1 MARYD
6 DHRANVF
13 LVLWTLA
20 VAATTVC
27 LLFYLGVRVESIDL
41 GYRLGESQAELS
53 RLREVERVL
62 SLELA
67 AHETPERVDLVGRTL
82 FAMEEPS
89 PDRVFSAGA
98 EPTVGPNEEPDSPAA
113 DSESGPK
120 PKPAGLAHASSAAA
134 APRGPAP

>member
-20 VAATTVC
+20 VGATTVC

-41 GYRLGESQAELS
+41 GYQLGESQAELS

-67 AHETPERVDLVGRTL
+67 AHETPERVDLIGRTL

-89 PDRVFSAGA
+89 PDRVFSAGT
-98 EPTVGPNEEPDSPAA
+98 EPTVGPTEEPDGPAA
-113 DSESGPK
+113 PRL
-120 PKPAGLAHASSAAA
+120 KPAGIAQASSAAA
-134 APRGPAP
+134 SSRGPVP